1 MKKTFK
7 TLLILGALSIPAL
20 YGGHDADAATKYLTK
35 EQTMKQIKQADGKQK
50 KVKTFTTKTYKDV
63 KTSNTSVKWA
73 YERGFISKTKS
84 GYYKPKNYI
93 TREQAAKALVRG
105 LNVKPSKKAGKTKDA
120 KTKELKILD
129 SWNVL
134 PKDRKGKFNPSG
146 KLTDDQFWKLADAAF
161 DAKDKYTL
169 SKKPNE
175 VDLFYT
181 QPGEKV
187 PSYAKALDYNGYK
200 KEMDAITYDTNN
212 KYKVKV
218 LYIKKVSYIKTYR
231 ERMQKYYYYSET
243 VKNPF
248 VYSAPTHPYGPQKR
262 GNVIRLV
269 VDNGA
274 YVSDKKLKASEAQF
288 DKYYSEIK
296 SKYKPKTDYDV
307 LVAVTEYVANK
318 FEYNDHV
325 SKYNGIFADT
335 DGWLQCTEYAEVSG
349 YLLKKFGIE
358 TRYLSGDMHAWL
370 GVKIGGHWY
379 HNDPTFQSST
389 GTNDYTIMTDSMRF
403 GDDVDS
409 YYDDSMRI
417 KTPKMPFNP
426 KNALPINYK

>member
-1 MKKTFK
+1 MKKTLK
-7 TLLILGALSIPAL
+7 ALLVLGALAIPAL
-20 YGGHDADAATKYLTK
+20 YGGHDVDAAAKYLTK

-50 KVKTFTTKTYKDV
+50 KVKTFTSKTYKDV

-93 TREQAAKALVRG
+93 TRGQAATALVRG
-105 LNVKPSKKAGKTKDA
+105 LDVKSSKKAGKTKDA

-134 PKDRKGKFNPSG
+134 PKDRNGKFNPSG

-187 PSYAKALDYNGYK
+187 PSYAKALDFEGFR
-200 KEMDAITYDTNN
+200 KEMYKMKYENN
-212 KYKVKV
+212 NRFKAKV
-218 LYIKKVSYIKTYR
+218 LYIKKASYIDTYLDR
-231 ERMQKYYYYSET
+231 EDKRYYFGST
-243 VKNPF
+243 IKNPF
-248 VYSAPTHPYGPQKR
+248 IYKEVSRPYGPQKR
-262 GNVIRLV
+262 GNVTRLV
-269 VDNGA
+269 IQNSS

-307 LVAVTEYVANK
+307 LVAVTDYVANK
-318 FEYNDHV
+318 FEYDEPIT
-325 SKYNGIFADT
+325 KYSGIFAD
-335 DGWLQCTEYAEVSG
+335 GIGGVQCTEYAQVSG
-349 YLLKKFGIE
+349 YLLKRFGIE
-358 TRYLSGDMHAWL
+358 TKYLTSDMHAWL
-370 GVKIGGHWY
+370 GVKIGGNWY
-379 HNDPTFQSST
+379 HNDPTFQSTS
-389 GTNDYTIMTDSMRF
+389 GVKDYTIMTDEFRF
-403 GDDVDS
+403 SGKVDS
-409 YYDDSMRI
+409 YEDDSMTI
-417 KTPKMPFNP
+417 KTPKAPFNP
-426 KNALPINYK
+426 ANALPIKYK